1 MTRLSV
7 LIPIY
12 NEERELAACLRQ
24 VLASSV
30 AYEFIAIDDCSTD
43 GTPKIL
49 EQFSDPRLHVIRHE
63 KNRGK
68 GGAIQT
74 ALKHATGDYV
84 IIQDADTEY
93 NPNDYARLL
102 EPIENRV
109 AKVVYGS
116 RDADLRRQPFVGY
129 LGNRFLTVVTNM
141 LVGTGLQDMET
152 CYKLVPADVM
162 RALNIESRGFELEPE
177 ITVKIARRHI
187 PIYEVP
193 ISYNPRHDK
202 KLHRVRDGLRSLAA
216 IIRYRF
222 SN

>member
-24 VLASSV
+24 VLASTV

-43 GTPKIL
+43 GSPAIL
-49 EQFSDPRLHVIRHE
+49 EQFKDPRLRVVRHE

-74 ALKHATGDYV
+74 GVKHATGDYV

-93 NPNDYARLL
+93 DSNDYARLL
-102 EPIENRV
+102 APVDQGV
-109 AKVVYGS
+109 AQVVYGS
-116 RDADLRRQPFVGY
+116 RDADLRRQPIIGY
-129 LGNRFLTVVTNM
+129 LGNRFLTVVTNLM
-141 LVGTGLQDMET
+141 VGTRLHDMET
-152 CYKLVPADVM
+152 CYKLVPAAVM
-162 RALNIESRGFELEPE
+162 RALNIESRGFEVEPE
-177 ITVKIARRHI
+177 ITVKIARRRI

-193 ISYNPRHDK
+193 ISYKPRHDK
-202 KLHRVRDGLRSLAA
+202 KLRRVRDGLRSLAA
-216 IIRYRF
+216 IVRYRF
-222 SN
+222 N